1 MYGKGLNGIPASYDY
16 INQYASHIHPSTV
29 HVKNTA
35 LERFFFRYLTQ
46 KMFAVFEFDLPED
59 WDLSFFRYCLFMLGY
74 VGVVETDKFGVIFQ
88 NCGLN
93 GRGIYYQPTELVI
106 SNPLLKSVLR
116 PKIGVDA
123 ELIKLMPD
131 YGSAYDLVSFYSS
144 MMAVCAEA
152 AGVNM
157 FNSKLAY
164 IFAVDERADAET
176 MKKLFD
182 EIASGNPAAFVSKKR
197 LYDDNGNQKILM
209 MNQNLK
215 QTYIAGDLMADL
227 HRWENLFNTEI
238 GIPNANF
245 EKSERLITD
254 EVNANNTD
262 TVSKASV
269 WLESI
274 KDGMAKANKMFGL
287 NLDARLRFEYET
299 TEGGIADETQSL
311 RPAADQA

>member
-1 MYGKGLNGIPASYDY
+1 MYGTGLNGIPASYDY
-16 INQYASHIHPSTV
+16 INQYNGRIDPSTV
-29 HVKNTA
+29 HVRNTG

-46 KMFAVFEFDLPED
+46 KLFSVFEFDLPED
-59 WDLSFFRYCLFMLGY
+59 WDESFFRYCLFLQGY
-74 VGVVETDKFGVIFQ
+74 VGVLETDKFGVIFQ
-88 NCGLN
+88 NCGLY
-93 GRGIYYQPTELVI
+93 GRGIYYQPTELVV

-116 PKIGVDA
+116 PKIGKDC

-131 YGSAYDLVSFYSS
+131 YGSAYDLISFYAS

-164 IFAVDERADAET
+164 VLLADDRANAEGL
-176 MKKLFD
+176 KKMFD
-182 EIASGNPAAFVSKKR
+182 ELASGNPITVVNKT
-197 LYDDNGNQKILM
+197 LVDDEGNSRITML
-209 MNQNLK
+209 NQNLR

-262 TVSKASV
+262 TVSKATL
-269 WLESI
+269 WLETI
-274 KDGMAKANKMFGL
+274 RDGMKKANAMFGL
-287 NLDARLRFEYET
+287 NLGAKLRFEYET
-299 TEGGIADETQSL
+299 TEGGISDEADSL
-311 RPAADQA
+311 RTDERPA

>member
-1 MYGKGLNGIPASYDY
+1 MYGTGLNGIPASYDY
-16 INQYASHIHPSTV
+16 INQYNGRIDPSTV
-29 HVKNTA
+29 HVRNTG

-46 KMFAVFEFDLPED
+46 KLFSVFEFTLPED
-59 WDLSFFRYCLFMLGY
+59 WDKSFFRYCLFLQGY
-74 VGVVETDKFGVIFQ
+74 VGVLETDKFGVIFQ
-88 NCGLN
+88 NCGLY
-93 GRGIYYQPTELVI
+93 GRGIYYQPTEIVVA
-106 SNPLLKSVLR
+106 NPLLKSVLR
-116 PKIGVDA
+116 PKIGKDC

-131 YGSAYDLVSFYSS
+131 YGSAYDLISFYAS

-164 IFAVDERADAET
+164 VLLADDRANAEGL
-176 MKKLFD
+176 KKMFD
-182 EIASGNPAAFVSKKR
+182 ELASGNPITVVNKT
-197 LYDDNGNQKILM
+197 LVDDEGNSRITML
-209 MNQNLK
+209 NQNLR

-262 TVSKASV
+262 TVSKASL
-269 WLESI
+269 WLETV
-274 KDGMAKANKMFGL
+274 KDGMKKANAMFGL
-287 NLDARLRFEYET
+287 GLDARLRFEYET
-299 TEGGIADETQSL
+299 TEGGVNDEADAL
-311 RPAADQA
+311 RTDERPE